1 MKELEKLI
9 ETVHEMDQILEQSQL
24 MLEKMKILNDKSNSL
39 LDVISSLQKISSQT
53 NLLALNA
60 SIEAARAGEAGKG
73 FNVVA
78 GEVRKLSEQSQNA
91 TKGAEESI
99 TQILNEIQAVEM
111 ISKQGTEI
119 SNIGKERTKETE
131 GIFQE
136 IQKAIKNVENHKGEL
151 VALSESLAKKSKAA
165 KSLTTNISQNRET
178 IAKGLDAAV
187 TEYNSP
193 TIK

>member
-1 MKELEKLI
+1 
-9 ETVHEMDQILEQSQL
+9 

-119 SNIGKERTKETE
+119 SNIRKERAKETE

-136 IQKAIKNVENHKGEL
+136 IQKAIKMSKIIKGNWL
-151 VALSESLAKKSKAA
+151 HYQKA
-165 KSLTTNISQNRET
+165 
-178 IAKGLDAAV
+178 
-187 TEYNSP
+187 
-193 TIK
+193 